1 MLLVFFLKSLALL
14 SALFVFLAANPVHS
28 VLFLILLFCN
38 VAGLL
43 LVLNVE
49 FLALIFIVVYVGA
62 IAVLFLFVC
71 MMLNVKL
78 EEMQGI
84 FLNFFP
90 ISSFVLFILLVQ
102 FFSFVSQGWPFAVNV
117 VFANYLDW
125 FALLWT
131 VDHIVVLAFLLYN
144 YFFLNLILVAL
155 ALFVA
160 MLGSIKL
167 TLYHRLDVKRQ
178 VIYEQVKQQVRI
190 FK

>member
-1 MLLVFFLKSLALL
+1 
-14 SALFVFLAANPVHS
+14 
-28 VLFLILLFCN
+28 
-38 VAGLL
+38 LL

-90 ISSFVLFILLVQ
+90 ISSFVLFVLLFQVLALVSEGYSWGVVSE
-102 FFSFVSQGWPFAVNV
+102 FSAYS
-117 VFANYLDW
+117 DW
-125 FALLWT
+125 FALLWS
-131 VDHIVVLAFLLYN
+131 VDNITVLAFLLYN
-144 YFFLNLILVAL
+144 YFALLLILVAL

-160 MLGSIKL
+160 MIGSIKL

-178 VIYEQVKQQVRI
+178 VIYEQVKQQLVL